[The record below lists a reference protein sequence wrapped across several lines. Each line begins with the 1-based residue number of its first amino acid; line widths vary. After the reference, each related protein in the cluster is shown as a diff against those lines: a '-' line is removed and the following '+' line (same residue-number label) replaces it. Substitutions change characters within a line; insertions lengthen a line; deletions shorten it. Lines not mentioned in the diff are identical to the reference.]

1 MHSPSCLVAKKNN
14 FMDSCNSISF
24 RSTGKSILL
33 DEKEEERLRSEMEE
47 KIRQYR
53 EFRESVLQQ
62 READRIGRNLEKE
75 QQLQEYEDMQ
85 VRIIY
90 LQSQNH
96 SCTNIIDQ
104 MNRPVVHR
112 NI

>member
-1 MHSPSCLVAKKNN
+1 
-14 FMDSCNSISF
+14 MDSCNSISF